1 MAEPKSRIDPEV
13 LDDLLRGVNDEHD
26 LTGVL
31 RQLSK
36 QLIERALEAE
46 LTEHLGHD
54 KGEVVINPE
63 GNVRNGSSKKT
74 LKGELG
80 IAAPL
85 GAGLV
90 TPMLRWRSTCPATA
104 RRASSRSWSRS
115 INAVWRGWMS
125 ASCRFTRVA

>member
-1 MAEPKSRIDPEV
+1 MAEMKSRIDREV
-13 LDDLLRGVNDEHD
+13 LDDLLRGVGDEHD

-36 QLIERALEAE
+36 QLIERVLEAE

-63 GNVRNGSSKKT
+63 KNVRNGSSQKT

-80 IAAPL
+80 E
-85 GAGLV
+85 V
-90 TPMLRWRSTCPATA
+90 W
-104 RRASSRSWSRS
+104 SW
-115 INAVWRGWMS
+115 
-125 ASCRFTRVA
+125 